1 MYFTTTMSNFHSSFF
16 ILHSS
21 FMIYLSLG
29 TNLGNKEENLRLAI
43 SEIQKRI
50 GTVVS
55 QSAFIA
61 TEPWGFESENSFLN
75 ACIGIETNLLPFE
88 LLDATQAIERDL
100 GRKEK
105 SKNEVYHDR
114 IIDIDIL
121 IYHHAVIRT
130 QRLTIP
136 HAHLSE
142 RMFVLEPLDE
152 IAHNLIV
159 PGTTMSVGEMRKALA
174 AC

>member
-1 MYFTTTMSNFHSSFF
+1 MVENNPKFYSS
-16 ILHSS
+16 LLKLV
-21 FMIYLSLG
+21 YLSLG

-55 QSAFIA
+55 QSAFLV
-61 TEPWGFESENSFLN
+61 TEPWGFHSENSFLN
-75 ACIGIETNLLPFE
+75 ACIGIETTLLPYE

-100 GRKEK
+100 GRTEK
-105 SKNEVYHDR
+105 SKGGFYHDR
-114 IIDIDIL
+114 LIDIDIL
-121 IYHHAVIRT
+121 IYHHVLIRSS
-130 QRLTIP
+130 RLTIP

-142 RMFVLEPLDE
+142 RMFVLQPLDE
-152 IAHNLIV
+152 IAHQLIV

-174 AC
+174 ARS